1 LRNAVAK
8 QLHVVPDKTATAEL
22 HEVHEEAEELQVT
35 QPAEQAAH
43 VPEPFI
49 KNPASHRHCPEEFG
63 VPELQVRH

>member
-22 HEVHEEAEELQVT
+22 HEVHEEAEVLQET
-35 QPAEQAAH
+35 QLAEQAVH

-49 KNPASHRHCPEEFG
+49 KNPEPHRHCPDEFG
-63 VPELQVRH
+63 FPEKHVRH